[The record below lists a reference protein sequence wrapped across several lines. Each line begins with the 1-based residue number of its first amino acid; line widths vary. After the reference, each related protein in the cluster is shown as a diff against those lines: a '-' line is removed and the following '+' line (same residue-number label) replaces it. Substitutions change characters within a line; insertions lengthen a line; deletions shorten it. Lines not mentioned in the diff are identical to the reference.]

1 MTDEQHSADAE
12 TQAVNS
18 PGTQL
23 REARERAGW
32 TIETLA
38 AELCLP
44 AERLRALEA
53 DDHESFGGV
62 VYVRGY
68 LRRAAALLDLPAESL
83 IAAYESCCD
92 APQPTDIL
100 PGLLP
105 GRPPSRGVPGWAAP
119 LSGVVAAAVALAFTW
134 WTLAPG
140 GSDTAGVE
148 AEAPAETPPALEFL
162 ANEEPP
168 QAEQQDDAAIDRPLS
183 TKIAVAGDA
192 PAQGTARNTIS
203 NPDSNSGSDRASTP
217 DSGRDAVP
225 NPLAEQPQ
233 DAALATARVVEI
245 PEAQVP
251 PPGTVELRFEFT
263 EDCWLEVE
271 DAQEKRLA
279 YRLYRAGD
287 VARLRGTAPVS
298 VFLGNAAGT
307 RLSVDGSPIAVRPA
321 ARRDGTARLTV
332 GGGEG

>member
-1 MTDEQHSADAE
+1 MTDEQHMADME
-12 TQAVNS
+12 TQAASS

-32 TIETLA
+32 SVERLA
-38 AELCLP
+38 SELCLP

-53 DDHESFGGV
+53 DDHASFGGV

-68 LRRAAALLDLPAESL
+68 LRRAAGLLDLSAEEL

-92 APQPTDIL
+92 SPQPTDIVPGPVPGKL
-100 PGLLP
+100 PRPGL
-105 GRPPSRGVPGWAAP
+105 PGWAAP
-119 LSGVVAAAVALAFTW
+119 VSGVAAAVAALAFTW
-134 WTLAPG
+134 WAMAPD
-140 GSDTAGVE
+140 GSENALNNDNAS
-148 AEAPAETPPALEFL
+148 AETRPALEFL
-162 ANEEPP
+162 VTEELPP
-168 QAEQQDDAAIDRPLS
+168 APEEQGVASTEPLPGDDAALGE
-183 TKIAVAGDA
+183 GDMNA
-192 PAQGTARNTIS
+192 PAPRLAESAPLAPGPTGEA
-203 NPDSNSGSDRASTP
+203 SGPTGEATGAPAAQAEEGARAS
-217 DSGRDAVP
+217 
-225 NPLAEQPQ
+225 
-233 DAALATARVVEI
+233 ARIVQI
-245 PEAQVP
+245 PEAEIL

-271 DAQEKRLA
+271 DAREKRLA

-287 VARLRGTAPVS
+287 MARLRGTAPVS